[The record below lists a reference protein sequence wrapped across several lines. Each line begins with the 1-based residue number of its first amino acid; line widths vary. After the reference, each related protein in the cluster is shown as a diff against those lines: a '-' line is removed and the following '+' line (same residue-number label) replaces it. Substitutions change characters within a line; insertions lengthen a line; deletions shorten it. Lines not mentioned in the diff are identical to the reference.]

1 MLPCIW
7 RITVLLII
15 STFST
20 VSCETYL
27 AENFGIGIM
36 LSSGPNSGIKTKRV
50 WQHSSKCPST
60 RKQFNTFALSN
71 LLRRAIVPAA

>member
-36 LSSGPNSGIKTKRV
+36 LTRLLCSWNSPGK
-50 WQHSSKCPST
+50 
-60 RKQFNTFALSN
+60 NTGVVQQIPTAYIFYMW
-71 LLRRAIVPAA
+71 